1 LLNITFG
8 LFAGAFFSIS
18 VGNLHL
24 AEKLKIVSAS

>member
-8 LFAGAFFSIS
+8 LFAGTFFSIS

-24 AEKLKIVSAS
+24 AEKLQIVSAS